1 MQRLPPNSGRM
12 GKESPQAE
20 KRLSLKWAT
29 KKCWLFS
36 NIVLLNE
43 LESVAASFITH
54 VQTCLVTSQLD
65 EY

>member
-1 MQRLPPNSGRM
+1 M

-20 KRLSLKWAT
+20 KRLSLKGAK

-54 VQTCLVTSQLD
+54 VQTCLATSQLD